1 MGIILV
7 LTILAS
13 CASSTP
19 VTPRLPLAT
28 TPDYS
33 VLSQDELYLLGECV
47 DEVEI
52 CFIYRKT
59 LNSLSRK
66 DRLCRNYARELEA
79 IILNNNSH

>member
-1 MGIILV
+1 MAITLV

-19 VTPRLPLAT
+19 VTPRLPVAT
-28 TPDYS
+28 APDYP
-33 VLSQDELYLLGECV
+33 VLSPDELYLLGECV
-47 DEVEI
+47 DGVEL

-59 LNSLSRK
+59 LNNLSRK